1 MVATSDSAQPMTT
14 LRSTDKPSLLDH
26 LNLTIDRG
34 QEVLTSNSWNV
45 KKALIWFL
53 RARVN
58 LIQIYGPNHTI
69 VSGWAT
75 RAAPLAALLEPAQRS
90 LFHKSF
96 LQFKALT
103 ESFTSSSQAVFSSP
117 DKSVFIGHGGSKV
130 WLELQFYLEK
140 RLTLPCSEFNTESVA
155 GVATS
160 HRLDQ
165 MLDAARFAF
174 LIMTAEDKHAD
185 GTMHA
190 RPNVIH
196 EIGLFQGRLG
206 ARRAIILREDGCSGF
221 SNASGLTDISFPP
234 NHLEMAFDKIRHVL
248 EREHILLS

>member
-1 MVATSDSAQPMTT
+1 MTT
-14 LRSTDKPSLLDH
+14 PTKEPANSPPLIEILNSRLVVGKRMLARNAPWKGGSAWVWVGLVRLL
-26 LNLTIDRG
+26 LIRLYG
-34 QEVLTSNSWNV
+34 QEH
-45 KKALIWFL
+45 ALVRLWLDALSPRVISRPEFITRVDQLERLIDSLSVFGNQAFL
-53 RARVN
+53 N
-58 LIQIYGPNHTI
+58 DN
-69 VSGWAT
+69 
-75 RAAPLAALLEPAQRS
+75 
-90 LFHKSF
+90 
-96 LQFKALT
+96 
-103 ESFTSSSQAVFSSP
+103 
-117 DKSVFIGHGGSKV
+117 KSVFIGHGGSKV

-140 RLTLPCSEFNTESVA
+140 RLALPCSEFNTESVA
-155 GVATS
+155 GVPTS

-248 EREHILLS
+248 EREHILIS